1 MTPNFFFEVLGFEC
15 NIFPVVGRSVGRS
28 VARAKYRMT
37 SNNSVQCHVSTSL
50 LSQSQS
56 TSDGRPPVAYHL
68 KPCLLW
74 SVCFRLLFNCCF
86 VYGVISDSIK
96 VNSRSYRLRSANK
109 GLAFDVGGQPDS
121 RPFRSSGVLVIERRS
136 GPICISS
143 HAMLAHANDEYLH
156 AFHLVR
162 GDRNEVFVAIC
173 FAPMPMAMCLL
184 LIQLMR

>member
-86 VYGVISDSIK
+86 VYMVSYQIQLKWTLAHIDCDPQIK
-96 VNSRSYRLRSANK
+96 GSPL
-109 GLAFDVGGQPDS
+109 
-121 RPFRSSGVLVIERRS
+121 
-136 GPICISS
+136 
-143 HAMLAHANDEYLH
+143 MLAASRTVDHFVQVVCWSLSDGRDRF
-156 AFHLVR
+156 AFHRMQCWRMPTTNICMLSIWWGEIEMKCSLR
-162 GDRNEVFVAIC
+162 FVLHQC
-173 FAPMPMAMCLL
+173 QWQCVCYWFN
-184 LIQLMR
+184 